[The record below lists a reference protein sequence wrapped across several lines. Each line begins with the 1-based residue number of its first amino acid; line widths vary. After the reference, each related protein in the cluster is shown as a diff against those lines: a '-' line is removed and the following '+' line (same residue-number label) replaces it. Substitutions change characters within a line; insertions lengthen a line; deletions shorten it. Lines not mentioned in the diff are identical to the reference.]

1 MCIKSLQNNKENG
14 CSNLYSIWSTWT
26 PKIMQLNLVCIW
38 HRFMHSYSCNRDSS
52 IVIHLLFQH
61 PVSPPLEVYII
72 FPMGIVTVKH
82 VNTSRLQLWIIN
94 LFVIYCWQLTKW
106 ITVTGDKYSQNGLL
120 SAFRGLPWQSFD
132 HFSSANY
139 GHPSWSTSIL
149 SDQIKKV
156 NHLGKPRIMLA
167 SKIKLH
173 IMLILVWLS
182 INFMS
187 NIIEG
192 ICVTDTIRY

>member
-1 MCIKSLQNNKENG
+1 
-14 CSNLYSIWSTWT
+14 
-26 PKIMQLNLVCIW
+26 
-38 HRFMHSYSCNRDSS
+38 MHSYWCNRESS

-61 PVSPPLEVYII
+61 PVSSPLEIYVL

-82 VNTSRLQLWIIN
+82 INTSRLQL
-94 LFVIYCWQLTKW
+94 VITNFICDLLLTTNSWQALKW
-106 ITVTGDKYSQNGLL
+106 ITATGDKYSQNGLL
-120 SAFRGLPWQSFD
+120 SAFRGLPWQSSD

-156 NHLGKPRIMLA
+156 NHLGKPRIIIV

-173 IMLILVWLS
+173 TMLILVWLS

-187 NIIEG
+187 NTIEG
-192 ICVTDTIRY
+192 ICVTGTTGY